1 MNSFGAYNP
10 YQYNNPA
17 LYESQMNRLNAMQQ
31 GAYQPQ
37 GIQPQQLQQQQ
48 QQPVVGNTVTP
59 VASLEE
65 VKAMAVD
72 WTGNPNYY
80 VDNVNKKIYVKQL
93 GLNGVPT
100 ITQYVAQELEES
112 EVKYATKEEVD
123 NLKKIIEDLLNQL
136 GGKEDE

>member
-1 MNSFGAYNP
+1 MNGYGMYNP
-10 YQYNNPA
+10 YYGSNPG

-31 GAYQPQ
+31 AYQPQ
-37 GIQPQQLQQQQ
+37 IQQQVQ
-48 QQPVVGNTVTP
+48 QQAPQSTGNTVVP

-65 VKAMAVD
+65 VKAMQVD

-112 EVKYATKEEVD
+112 EVKYATREEVD
-123 NLKKIIEDLLNQL
+123 NLKKIIEDLLSQL
-136 GGKEDE
+136 EGGNNE